1 MVLLTGAAAPMPA
14 RSGIECSRAS
24 RARRVERHGKVILPF
39 TVLRRLD
46 CALELSKGAVLA
58 EKQLREGQGLYPEPF
73 LLQVDKLDMAGL
85 L

>member
-1 MVLLTGAAAPMPA
+1 M
-14 RSGIECSRAS
+14 
-24 RARRVERHGKVILPF
+24 ILPF

-46 CALELSKGAVLA
+46 CVLEPSKGAVLA